1 MTNKEFTAWPEDAC
15 AQYERHGYW
24 QAQSLG
30 DCLRQWANAH
40 GDATA
45 LVERDMRLSYR
56 QLDARVDDLA
66 AGFEQL
72 GIGRADRV
80 LLQLPNSIA
89 FVLASFALFRLGA
102 LPIMAMPAQRRT
114 DIEALCAL
122 AEPVAYIVRDRFL
135 GFDYAALA
143 REVAAAR
150 PSLAHLIIDGADAG
164 AAAAGTTLA
173 QIEQRGAARTSPPL
187 RRAPGHRETALLLL
201 SGGTTGTP
209 KLIPRTHADYAYNA
223 RASAQLCGLDSTSV
237 YLAALPVAH
246 NFPLACPGVLGT
258 LSVGG
263 TVVLAQTPG
272 PDECF
277 PLIARERVTFTAL
290 VPPLVQ
296 LWLEARAWDRADL
309 SSLAFM
315 QVGGARCESVLAA
328 KVAPGF
334 GCRLQ
339 QVFGMAE
346 GLLCYTRLD
355 DPQDVV
361 LHTQGRPLSPH
372 DEVRIVDADGR
383 DVAPGACGELLTRGP
398 YTLRGYY
405 RADEHNARTF
415 TADGYY
421 RSGDLVRMTV
431 QGNLVVEGRVKEQ
444 INRAG
449 EKIATEEVE
458 QALCFHPDITSAALV
473 GLPDE
478 RLGERSCAFL
488 IVAGREPGLGE
499 LAAFLQQH
507 GLPQY
512 KCPDQ
517 LAFIQAWPLTPVGK
531 IDKRRL
537 AALAARPA
545 AGAAAVAVYA
555 ERELVTGAEPMA
567 LAALLVQAGLADD
580 YALYEHHGE
589 WSVGL
594 GRAAS
599 VRADA
604 AGVRLEQGGQVRDWP
619 GQDLC
624 QGVAQALAA
633 LPVRGWRVY
642 GSANFELADTLH
654 GSAPAAATA
663 PLLDL
668 FVPQMEVR
676 LRSGTALLRALDP
689 AQLERLA
696 GLLAGLERD
705 CLQRPR
711 DDAAAAARPRL
722 APDIATFEADQYRRQ
737 VAQAVAEIGAG
748 QYQKVIL
755 SRKVPVHG
763 AIDLI
768 ASYLVG
774 RRHNTPARSFVLQRP
789 GQAIV
794 GFSPET
800 VVEVSAAGE
809 VSTQPLAGTRA
820 NVGSEQERGRLRREL
835 ESDSKEIAEH
845 AVSVKLAV
853 QELEPLCRPGSVM
866 VSEFMTVRQ
875 RGPVQHLASR
885 VRGRLDDGRNAWH
898 AFHALFPAVTASGI
912 PKRQAI
918 DAINRLETY
927 RRGPYS
933 GCVLIADSDGFLD
946 AALVLRALYR
956 QGDQTWLQA
965 GAGIVAQSTPER
977 ELQETIEKFR
987 SISQYL
993 VVAQ

>member
-1 MTNKEFTAWPEDAC
+1 MMNKEFTQWPEAVC

-30 DCLRQWANAH
+30 DCLRQWAGLH
-40 GDATA
+40 GDAVA
-45 LVERDMRLSYR
+45 LVEQDMRLSYR

-72 GIGRADRV
+72 GIGHADRV

-89 FVLASFALFRLGA
+89 FMLASFALFRLGA
-102 LPIMAMPAQRRT
+102 VPIMAMPAQRRG

-122 AEPVAYIVRDRFL
+122 AEPVAYIVKDRFL

-164 AAAAGTTLA
+164 PTLA
-173 QIEQRGAARTSPPL
+173 QIEQRGAARAVPPQ
-187 RRAPGHRETALLLL
+187 RRPPGHRETALLLL

-223 RASAQLCGLDSTSV
+223 RASAELCGLDRHSV

-246 NFPLACPGVLGT
+246 NFPLACPGILGT

-263 TVVLAQTPG
+263 TVVLAHTPG

-277 PLIARERVTFTAL
+277 SLIAREGVTFTAL

-296 LWLEARAWDRADL
+296 LWLEARTWDRTDL
-309 SSLAFM
+309 SSLVFM

-355 DPQDVV
+355 DPEEVV

-415 TADGYY
+415 SADGYY
-421 RSGDLVRMTV
+421 RSGDLVRMMA

-458 QALCFHPDITSAALV
+458 QALCFHPDVTSAALV

-488 IVAGREPGLGE
+488 IVPGREPGVGE
-499 LAAFLQQH
+499 LAAFLLQK

-517 LAFIQAWPLTPVGK
+517 VEFIKAWPLTPVGK

-545 AGAAAVAVYA
+545 AGAGNALAGVLGYA
-555 ERELVTGAEPMA
+555 ERELAIGAEPMEI
-567 LAALLVQAGLADD
+567 AALLVQAGLADD
-580 YALYEHHGE
+580 YAIYEHHGE

-594 GRAAS
+594 GRVAS

-604 AGVRLEQGGQVRDWP
+604 AGVRLEQGGQLRDWP
-619 GQDLC
+619 GTDLC

-633 LPVRGWRVY
+633 LAVRDWRVY
-642 GSANFELADTLH
+642 GAANYELAEALH
-654 GSAPAAATA
+654 GGAVVAPQA
-663 PLLDL
+663 PLLEL
-668 FVPQMEVR
+668 FVPRMEVR
-676 LRSGTALLRALDP
+676 LRAGGALLRVIDP
-689 AQLERLA
+689 QQLERLA
-696 GLLAGLERD
+696 GLVAGLDRD
-705 CLQRPR
+705 CLLRPR
-711 DDAAAAARPRL
+711 EGEAAAARPRL
-722 APDIATFEADQYRRQ
+722 APEIATFEAAQYRRQ

-763 AIDLI
+763 EIDLI

-774 RRHNTPARSFVLQRP
+774 RRHNTPARSFVLNRS
-789 GQAIV
+789 GLAIV

-820 NVGSEQERGRLRREL
+820 NVGSEQERERLRREL

-853 QELEPLCRPGSVM
+853 QELESLCRPGSVL

-885 VRGRLDDGRNAWH
+885 VKGRLGEGRNAWH

-918 DAINRLETY
+918 EAIGRLETY
-927 RRGPYS
+927 RRGAYS
-933 GCVLIADSDGFLD
+933 GCVMIADSDGFLD

-977 ELQETIEKFR
+977 ELQETIEKFS

-993 VVAQ
+993 VAAR